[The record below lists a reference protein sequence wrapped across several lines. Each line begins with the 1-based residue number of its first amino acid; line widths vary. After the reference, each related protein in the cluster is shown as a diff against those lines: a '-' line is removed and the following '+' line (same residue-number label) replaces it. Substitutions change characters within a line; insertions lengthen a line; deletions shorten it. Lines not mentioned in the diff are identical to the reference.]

1 MFYFRIIFNLTSY
14 RLMMIL
20 NALQNTNTMT
30 IPTKIMAMVWSLLCL
45 ELFLLLLVLLDE
57 VMLLYNMVLMVV
69 RVMKGMNAMTRKLA
83 RRIYPWT

>member
-1 MFYFRIIFNLTSY
+1 
-14 RLMMIL
+14 MIL

>member
-1 MFYFRIIFNLTSY
+1 MFYFRIIFNNTSY

>member
-20 NALQNTNTMT
+20 NALQNTKTMT

>member
-1 MFYFRIIFNLTSY
+1 
-14 RLMMIL
+14 MIL
-20 NALQNTNTMT
+20 NALQNTKTMT